1 MVEGLIRYALTSRGL
16 VLLLTIVLVA
26 SGIWCALN
34 LRMGAQP
41 DITPPLVPVLTDAPA
56 LSPEEIEQFITIPIE
71 NGLNAIPKIE
81 AIRSIS
87 QQGLS
92 VVRVMFE
99 RGTDIY
105 WARAQVSQQLE
116 QIRSEIPEGFGTP
129 TMGPITT
136 GLGEVIQFEV
146 KNAEDSE
153 DPKSLMELRTIL
165 DWEVALPLRS
175 VPGVIGVNSFGGE
188 LKTFRAEVSPERM
201 LARDIPMDRVFEALR
216 ENNANAGGGYIQRN
230 GEVRIIRGEGL
241 IRTTE
246 DMDNIVLDTTEDGTP
261 IYVRDVGRSVTA
273 PMLRRGAVTRD
284 GRGEAVTAIVYML
297 IGSNARLVVGRV
309 EEKLDEIREQLRPMG
324 VEIDTFY
331 NRGELIETTLHTVA
345 ENLVIGGVL
354 VIAVLLFLLGNW
366 RAALITAAVIPLSM
380 LMAVDAMYLAGIAGS
395 LLSLGAID
403 FGLIVDSSVI
413 VIENVVRRLSHA
425 DEGDSKLGVVFDAT
439 REVKTPVLYGVGII
453 TMVNLPILALE
464 GVEGAMFRPMAL
476 TLIFALSGSMLLALT
491 AVPVAASFF
500 IKMGTGEK
508 ETWIIRQA
516 KRIYEPMLPRFLDH
530 PWLVIAAFLI
540 ALALSI
546 PPALMMGGEFIP
558 QLDEGDLVV
567 LMTRPPSAS
576 LEEGIE
582 QSTRLE
588 RELLRRYPDEIKSI
602 VSRTGRPEIGLDPAP
617 LNRTDTFI
625 FLTDYGEWTAV
636 EGKDALVEELE
647 EVCTYL
653 MPGTK
658 LNFSQ
663 PIELRFNEMI
673 SGVRADVGIALFGD
687 DLDVLHEKAGE
698 MAGVLKT
705 VEGAADIKARPIRG
719 LPYLRVLVDREQIA
733 RYGIDVKDVL
743 DAVRAMG
750 GYTVGQVVVDQRRFD
765 LQVRYDAS
773 HRNDIESIGDIRI
786 ADPRGRMIPL
796 RDLCD
801 IRMEDGIYE
810 IRHLNRERR
819 ALVQCNVRGR
829 DLASFVA
836 AGKRA
841 FDERIE
847 LPEGYRID
855 WGGTYE
861 NLRSAVRRMTIVLPL
876 SLLLIFLLLYATFGS
891 MKLGLLIFLSVP
903 FATIGG
909 IWLLFLRG
917 IDFSISAGIGFIA
930 LAGVSVLDG
939 LVLVSAI
946 RDRLAR
952 GGESMREAVYGASM
966 ERLRPILMTGL
977 VASLGFVPMAFNTG
991 IGATVQRPLA
1001 TVVVGGIVTSTL
1013 MKLILLPAI
1022 YHWFDPG
1029 PPAERTEEDES
1040 DGPDP
1045 DGDDAEG
1052 HPG

>member
-1 MVEGLIRYALTSRGL
+1 MVDGLIRSALSHRGI
-16 VLLLTIVLVA
+16 VLLLAIVLIA
-26 SGIWCALN
+26 SGVWCALN
-34 LRMGAQP
+34 LRMDAQP
-41 DITPPLVPVLTDAPA
+41 DITPPLVSVLTDAPA
-56 LSPEEIEQFITIPIE
+56 LSPQEIEQFVTIPIE

-92 VVRVMFE
+92 VVRVIFE
-99 RGTDIY
+99 RGTEIY

-116 QIRSEIPEGFGTP
+116 QIRSEIPEDFGRP
-129 TMGPITT
+129 VMGPITT
-136 GLGEVIQFEV
+136 GLGEIVQFEV
-146 KNAEDSE
+146 RNAPGSS

-165 DWEVALPLRS
+165 DWEVALPMRS
-175 VPGVIGVNSFGGE
+175 IPGVIGVNSFGGE
-188 LKTFRAEVSPERM
+188 LKTYRAEVSPERM
-201 LARDIPMDRVFEALR
+201 LARAIPMDRVFEALR
-216 ENNANAGGGYIQRN
+216 ENNANAGGGYTNRN

-241 IRTTE
+241 IRTTD
-246 DMDNIVLDTTEDGTP
+246 DMDRVVLDTTDDGTP
-261 IYVRDVGRSVTA
+261 IFLSDVGRSVTA
-273 PMLRRGAVTRD
+273 PMIRKGAVTRD
-284 GRGEAVTAIVYML
+284 GRGEAVMAIVYML
-297 IGSNARLVVGRV
+297 IGSNTRLVVDRV
-309 EEKLDEIREQLRPMG
+309 DEKIAEIRERLEPMG
-324 VEIDTFY
+324 VEVDVFY
-331 NRGELIETTLHTVA
+331 NRGALIETTLHTVA
-345 ENLVIGGVL
+345 ENLVVGGVL
-354 VIAVLLFLLGNW
+354 VVAVLLVMLGNW
-366 RAALITAAVIPLSM
+366 RAALITAGVIPLSM
-380 LMAVDAMYLAGIAGS
+380 LVAVDAMYMAGIAGS

-403 FGLIVDSSVI
+403 FGLIVDSAVI
-413 VIENVVRRLSHA
+413 VIENIVRRLSHA
-425 DEGDSKLGVVFDAT
+425 GEGDSKLAVVFDAVC
-439 REVKTPVLYGVGII
+439 EVKTPVLYGVGII

-476 TLIFALSGSMLLALT
+476 TLIFALSGSMFLALT
-491 AVPVAASFF
+491 AVPVAASAFL
-500 IKMGTGEK
+500 KKGTGEQ

-516 KRIYEPMLPRFLDH
+516 KRIYKPLLPKFLDH
-530 PWLVIAAFLI
+530 PWLVIGAFVA

-546 PPALMMGGEFIP
+546 PPVFTMGGEFIP

-567 LMTRPPSAS
+567 LMNRPASAS

-588 RELLRRYPDEIKSI
+588 RELLRRFPDEIESI

-625 FLTDYGEWTAV
+625 FLTDDSEWTAV
-636 EGKDALVEELE
+636 DDKDALIDELE
-647 EVCTYL
+647 EVCSFL
-653 MPGTK
+653 LPGTT

-663 PIELRFNEMI
+663 PIELRFNELI

-687 DLDVLHEKAGE
+687 DLQTLDRKADE
-698 MAGVLKT
+698 MVAILKT
-705 VEGAADIKARPIRG
+705 VRGAADVKAQPILG
-719 LPYLRVLVDREQIA
+719 LPYLRVLVDRDRIA
-733 RYGIDVKDVL
+733 RYGIDVKEVL
-743 DAVRAMG
+743 DSVRAMG
-750 GYTVGQVVVDQRRFD
+750 GVTVGQVVVDQRRFD
-765 LQVRYDAS
+765 LQVRYELED
-773 HRNDIESIGDIRI
+773 RNDVESIGALKI

-796 RDLCD
+796 RDLCE

-810 IRHLNRERR
+810 IRHLDRERR

-829 DLASFVA
+829 DLAGFVA

-841 FDERIE
+841 FAERLD
-847 LPEGYRID
+847 LPEGYRVD

-861 NLRSAVRRMTIVLPL
+861 NLQSATRRMMVVLPL

-891 MKLGLLIFLSVP
+891 MKLGLLIFLSIP
-903 FATIGG
+903 FAAIGG
-909 IWLLFLRG
+909 ILLLFLRG
-917 IDFSISAGIGFIA
+917 IDFSISAGIGFIC

-946 RDRLAR
+946 RDRLAS
-952 GGESMREAVYGASM
+952 GGESMRESVYEASM

-1029 PPAERTEEDES
+1029 PPAEDSGGDDLVDPGEDEQ
-1040 DGPDP
+1040 
-1045 DGDDAEG
+1045 DA
-1052 HPG
+1052 P

>member
-1 MVEGLIRYALTSRGL
+1 MVDGLIRYALTSRGV
-16 VLLLTIVLVA
+16 VLLLTVVLIA
-26 SGIWCALN
+26 SGVWCALN
-34 LRMGAQP
+34 LRMDAQP
-41 DITPPLVPVLTDAPA
+41 DITPPLVSVLTDAPA
-56 LSPEEIEQFITIPIE
+56 LSPEEIEQFVTIPVE
-71 NGLNAIPKIE
+71 NGLNAIPKIDS
-81 AIRSIS
+81 IRSIS

-92 VVRVMFE
+92 VVRIIFE

-116 QIRSEIPEGFGTP
+116 QIRAEIPEGFGTP
-129 TMGPITT
+129 AMGPITT
-136 GLGEVIQFEV
+136 GLGEIIQFEV
-146 KNAEDSE
+146 KNAPGSDT
-153 DPKSLMELRTIL
+153 PKSLMELRTIL
-165 DWEVALPLRS
+165 DWEVALPLRG

-188 LKTFRAEVSPERM
+188 LKTYRAEVSPDRM
-201 LARDIPMDRVFEALR
+201 LARSIPMDRLFEALGA
-216 ENNANAGGGYIQRN
+216 NNANAGGGYIQRN

-241 IRTTE
+241 IRGTE
-246 DMDNIVLDTTEDGTP
+246 DMDRIVLDSTEDGTP
-261 IYVRDVGRSVTA
+261 IFLRDIGRSITA
-273 PMLRRGAVTRD
+273 PMLRKGAVTRD
-284 GRGEAVTAIVYML
+284 GEGESVTAIVYML
-297 IGSNARLVVGRV
+297 IGSNTRLVVDRV
-309 EEKLDEIREQLRPMG
+309 EERLEAIRQDLEPLG
-324 VEIDTFY
+324 VEIDVYY
-331 NRGELIETTLHTVA
+331 NRGSLIETTLHTVA
-345 ENLVIGGVL
+345 ENLVVGGAL
-354 VIAVLLFLLGNW
+354 VIAVLLVLLGNW
-366 RAALITAAVIPLSM
+366 RAALITAAVIPLAM
-380 LMAVDAMYLAGIAGS
+380 LGAVDAMYLYGIAGS

-403 FGLIVDSSVI
+403 FGLIVDSAVI
-413 VIENVVRRLSHA
+413 VIENIVRRLSHA
-425 DEGDSKLGVVFDAT
+425 EEGDSKLDVVYEAT

-453 TMVNLPILALE
+453 TMVNLPILALQ

-500 IKMGTGEK
+500 LKMGTGEK
-508 ETWIIRQA
+508 ETWLIRQA
-516 KRIYEPMLPRFLDH
+516 KRLYRPMLPVFLDH
-530 PWLVIAAFLI
+530 PWAVIAAFVA

-546 PPALMMGGEFIP
+546 PPALSMGGEFIP
-558 QLDEGDLVV
+558 QLDEGDLVII
-567 LMTRPPSAS
+567 MSRPPSAS

-588 RELLRRYPDEIKSI
+588 QELLSRFPDEIETI

-625 FLTDYGEWTAV
+625 FLSDYEEWTAV
-636 EGKDALVEELE
+636 EDKDALVDELE
-647 EVCTYL
+647 EICDYL

-663 PIELRFNEMI
+663 PIELRFNELI

-687 DLDVLHEKAGE
+687 DLDELSRKAAE
-698 MAGVLKT
+698 MVEVLKT
-705 VEGAADIKARPIRG
+705 VDGAADVKAQPIRG
-719 LPYLRVLVDREQIA
+719 LPYLRVLVDRDQVA
-733 RYGIDVKDVL
+733 RYGINVEDVL

-765 LQVRYDAS
+765 LQVRYEPEDRSDLEA
-773 HRNDIESIGDIRI
+773 IGAIRI
-786 ADPRGRMIPL
+786 ADPRGRMLPL
-796 RDLCD
+796 GDLCE
-801 IRMEDGIYE
+801 IRMEDGVYE
-810 IRHLNRERR
+810 IRRLNRERR

-841 FDERIE
+841 FDEQID

-876 SLLLIFLLLYATFGS
+876 SLILIFLLLYATFGS

-903 FATIGG
+903 FASIGG
-909 IWLLFLRG
+909 IFLLFARG

-946 RDRLAR
+946 RDRLTEK
-952 GGESMREAVYGASM
+952 GEDVREAVFEASM

-991 IGATVQRPLA
+991 IGAEVQRPLA
-1001 TVVVGGIVTSTL
+1001 TVVVGGIITSTL

-1029 PPAERTEEDES
+1029 VGHRGEAGGVEHPA
-1040 DGPDP
+1040 G
-1045 DGDDAEG
+1045 
-1052 HPG
+1052 